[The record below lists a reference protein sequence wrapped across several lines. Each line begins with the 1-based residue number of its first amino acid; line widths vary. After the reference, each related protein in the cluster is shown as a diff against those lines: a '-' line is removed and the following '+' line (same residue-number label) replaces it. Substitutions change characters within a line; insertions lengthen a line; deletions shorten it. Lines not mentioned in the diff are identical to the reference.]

1 MSTSENTLL
10 PIDPTH
16 DLGQYWLEARTEV
29 VHILRSLNTHADSL
43 AVYFDQ
49 GRHFIL
55 TALLDVRPAQ
65 ETFVFDVGSQAEMN
79 ERLLKSERL
88 LFVGIQD
95 GIRVQ
100 WSTGPAAK
108 THFGGGPAF
117 IAWLPQAVLRLQR
130 RDYFRAVVP
139 LSMDARV
146 HLPAVQSGREGLR
159 IHDISAGG
167 VCVIANE
174 SLARAQVLDRFDACT
189 LRLEHVL
196 DDLHVAVEVRHITP
210 VNLRGGRVETRVGLR
225 YLDPSAADQARL
237 QRFLVKVEQTKRAL
251 VGE

>member
-1 MSTSENTLL
+1 MSTPETSLR
-10 PIDPTH
+10 PIDPEQ
-16 DLGQYWLEARTEV
+16 DLGQYWLESRTEV
-29 VHILRSLNTHADSL
+29 VQILRSLNNHADSL

-49 GRHFIL
+49 GRNFIL

-65 ETFVFDVGSQAEMN
+65 ETFVFDLGSQAEMN

-88 LFVGIQD
+88 LFVGMQD

-108 THFGGGPAF
+108 TQFGGSPAF
-117 IAWLPQAVLRLQR
+117 VAWLPEAVLRLQR

-139 LSMDARV
+139 LSLDARA

-159 IHDISAGG
+159 IHDISVGG

-174 SLARAQVLDRFDACT
+174 ALARAQVLDRFDDCT
-189 LRLEHVL
+189 LSLGEPL
-196 DDLHVAVEVRHITP
+196 GDLRVAVEVRHLTP

-225 YLDPSAADQARL
+225 YLDLAAADQARL

-251 VGE
+251 VGD